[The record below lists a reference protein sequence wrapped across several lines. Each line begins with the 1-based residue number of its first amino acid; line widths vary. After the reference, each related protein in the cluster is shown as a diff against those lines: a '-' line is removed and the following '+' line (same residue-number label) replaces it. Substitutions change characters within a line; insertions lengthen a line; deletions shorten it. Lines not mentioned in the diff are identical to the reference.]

1 MTTNLLPRQAPD
13 GHAQEVVVV
22 GETGSSSRAVFT
34 LILVLLDDV
43 LGLAS
48 GLRLGHL
55 GEGPELLLAELGYDI
70 DLATVGDDELFVDDH
85 LHEASLVVQLV
96 KLGLQL
102 VREEVL

>member
-1 MTTNLLPRQAPD
+1 M
-13 GHAQEVVVV
+13 
-22 GETGSSSRAVFT
+22 
-34 LILVLLDDV
+34 
-43 LGLAS
+43 
-48 GLRLGHL
+48 
-55 GEGPELLLAELGYDI
+55 LLAELGHDI